1 MSVSR
6 ARVVAFSAATLLIV
20 TLAVA
25 TLYLYPYNPHRPPL
39 ASESNYT
46 ESGLQAVVASSNLL
60 AANLYRDIAL
70 KEGGNVFISPFSVY
84 SALAILYEGARSGT
98 AEEFRSALGYPSV
111 EVLRPSYAHLYNSL
125 NSVSGV
131 ELETGNALWVQ
142 RGFDVLPEYSR
153 VVEEFYGARAA
164 SLDFVGDPEGSRVTI
179 NRFIEEQTRGRIKD
193 LIPPNFIDSWVRLV
207 ITNAV
212 YFKGSW
218 LYAFDKS
225 KTHQASFRVS
235 ADRTVS
241 VPMMCMEPSGKEFMY
256 ADLEDAQVL
265 ELPYTGGRLS
275 MVIILPKGDLRE
287 LEEGLTR
294 ERLEGYLSSLRPEK
308 LDRICLPR
316 FELERKYLLNEN
328 LQSLGLRR
336 IFQGGEADLSGIDGR
351 RDLYVAWVIHQTY
364 VRVDEEGTE
373 AAGATAVGVKLT
385 AYMPSKTFVADH
397 PFIFLMRDR
406 ETGLVLFIGRVVDPT
421 SK

>member
-1 MSVSR
+1 V
-6 ARVVAFSAATLLIV
+6 FSAATLLIA

-25 TLYLYPYNPHRPPL
+25 TLYLYPYNPHRPPV
-39 ASESNYT
+39 ASESGYT
-46 ESGLQAVVASSNLL
+46 ESGLQAVVDSSNLL
-60 AANLYRDIAL
+60 AANLYRDVAL

-84 SALAILYEGARSGT
+84 SALAILYEGARGST

-111 EVLRPSYAHLYNSL
+111 EVLRPNYAHLYNSL

-131 ELETGNALWVQ
+131 ELATGNALWVQ

-153 VVEEFYGARAA
+153 VVEEFYGAKAA
-164 SLDFVGDPEGSRVTI
+164 SLDFAGDPEGSRVTI

-218 LYAFDKS
+218 LYAFDKG
-225 KTHQASFRVS
+225 KTSQASFRVS

-241 VPMMCMEPSGKEFMY
+241 VQMMCMEPSGKEFMY

-265 ELPYTGGRLS
+265 ELPYAGGRLS

-287 LEEGLTR
+287 LEKGLTR
-294 ERLEGYLSSLRPEK
+294 ERLESYLSSLRPEK

-328 LQSLGLRR
+328 LQSLGLRKV
-336 IFQGGEADLSGIDGR
+336 FQGDEADLSGIDGR

-397 PFIFLMRDR
+397 PFIFLIRDR